1 MTQVVKRLVGLV
13 ARLLEHSVSMLDVMG
28 SSPRNADFCNLLT
41 KLRPAIFMWLKPSQF
56 LSK

>member
-1 MTQVVKRLVGLV
+1 MKRLVGLV